1 MNTILFF
8 NNLRGLNLLN
18 YLLKKKINV
27 KFIFLS
33 KKNLN
38 KKICKKVSKLKIP
51 YEIVTNINSIKVQ
64 KIIDKIKPELNIV
77 AGFPYFLEKKIYE
90 KPKFGTINLHAGKLP
105 KYRGGSPLNW
115 QIING
120 ERSIGISIIQLIN
133 KLDAGKIIVEKEFN
147 LKKNYDIKKVH
158 KIANRYFQIM
168 TLKAINKISK
178 NKIFIKQDPK
188 KARYWRQRKDS
199 DGFLNFKKINDLQ
212 VYNFVRAIT
221 EPYPCAFIDFNG
233 KKLRI
238 IKCNIYN
245 KKLNLKPGEIYFKEK
260 KIFLACKKGIIE
272 VIKHQ
277 YENS

>member
-38 KKICKKVSKLKIP
+38 TEICKKISKFKIS

-77 AGFPYFLEKKIYE
+77 AGFPYFLEKKIYK

-120 ERSIGISIIQLIN
+120 EKSIGISIIQLTN
-133 KLDAGKIIVEKEFN
+133 KLDAGQIIVKKEFN

-158 KIANRYFQIM
+158 KISNRYFQIM

-188 KARYWRQRKDS
+188 KARYWRQRKES
-199 DGFLNFKKINDLQ
+199 DGFLEFKKMNDLQ

-221 EPYPCAFIDFNG
+221 EPYPCAFIYFNG

-245 KKLNLKPGEIYFKEK
+245 KKLNLKPGEIYFKGK
-260 KIFLACKKGIIE
+260 KIFLACRKGFIRVE
-272 VIKHQ
+272 KYWV
-277 YENS
+277 